1 VDYISCSNRH
11 NPPSPHRRKKKEILE
26 GFTLRIGNNLS
37 IHWPPLL
44 LFYFEKKKKNR
55 LVTSFFFRHTHFHRT
70 RAYKPKTETTHQ
82 ISCKKE
88 TKKHGEEEE
97 MSFSTI

>member
-44 LFYFEKKKKNR
+44 LFYFEKKKKPFGNLVLLQTHTFSPHTGIQTKNR
-55 LVTSFFFRHTHFHRT
+55 NNSSNQLQKRN
-70 RAYKPKTETTHQ
+70 E
-82 ISCKKE
+82 
-88 TKKHGEEEE
+88 KHGEEEE
-97 MSFSTI
+97 KK